1 MFGMGTGVSLSPSSP
16 DHLLLK
22 TRYIVYHYPL
32 VVNYLIL
39 IYWLIVFNYD
49 FVAQF
54 DFIGLLH
61 EYAVSFTKF
70 FVR

>member
-1 MFGMGTGVSLSPSSP
+1 
-16 DHLLLK
+16 
-22 TRYIVYHYPL
+22 
-32 VVNYLIL
+32 VVFKVL

-61 EYAVSFTKF
+61 EYAVSQHKSICSLPLA
-70 FVR
+70 